1 VVFRLLEALKK
12 QEDKIM
18 KIVCSKDN
26 LIEGINIVQKAVS
39 TKTSMPILEGILI
52 EAGDVLKLTGN
63 DLEIAIECIVD
74 AEISEKGAIVLN
86 ARMFGDIIRRLPDSD
101 VFIETQ
107 DNDMVTIECE
117 NSHFEIKGIKA
128 EGYPSIPEI
137 EKEHCF
143 TTTQKLIREMIRQ
156 TIFAVATDDFR
167 PVLTGTYIEVKGKE
181 INFVAI
187 DGYRGALRKSTTD
200 QDIADFSVIV
210 PAKTLNEVVKILQPV
225 DEELTISSSKN
236 QIMFDAGKF
245 RVFSRL
251 IEGEYLNYRVIF
263 PKEYETKITVNT
275 KSMLSSIER
284 AYLITQEEKDR
295 IFPIKF
301 DIKNDKLIISS
312 NTPSG
317 SVREEILV
325 QMEGNNLEIGFNPR
339 YFIDALK
346 VIDDES
352 IEVLFTSNLLPC
364 SIKPIDSDA
373 FSYMI
378 LPFRI

>member
-1 VVFRLLEALKK
+1 
-12 QEDKIM
+12 M

-187 DGYRGALRKSTTD
+187 DG
-200 QDIADFSVIV
+200 
-210 PAKTLNEVVKILQPV
+210 
-225 DEELTISSSKN
+225 
-236 QIMFDAGKF
+236 
-245 RVFSRL
+245 
-251 IEGEYLNYRVIF
+251 
-263 PKEYETKITVNT
+263 
-275 KSMLSSIER
+275 
-284 AYLITQEEKDR
+284 
-295 IFPIKF
+295 
-301 DIKNDKLIISS
+301 
-312 NTPSG
+312 
-317 SVREEILV
+317 
-325 QMEGNNLEIGFNPR
+325 
-339 YFIDALK
+339 
-346 VIDDES
+346 
-352 IEVLFTSNLLPC
+352 
-364 SIKPIDSDA
+364 
-373 FSYMI
+373 
-378 LPFRI
+378 